1 MRLYKNRIRRKLRLR
16 EQASSFNPLTDLVNR
31 SESLLEQSAT
41 TPTTLTA
48 STAATTRVS
57 DEQHKT
63 STRRNGTQLP
73 QSVSR
78 TTSGDYQLAEDF
90 SPDKKQNNN
99 NNTKVFDG
107 YSNMASQANHPG
119 PAGPPA
125 ANGAGAPVPD
135 SYFTETKKGEVNE
148 LRNLLRNFTT
158 EKNPQRKRDIIKKVI
173 AYMTLG
179 IDVSRLFTEMMLA
192 IETRDLVI
200 KKMVYLFLCNYAT
213 SHPDLAQMCT
223 NTLVKDCGNDD
234 PMVRGLALRALCS
247 LRLPQMVEYI
257 SEPLRRSLTDGHA
270 YVRKTGV
277 MGVLKLYD
285 LDKEA
290 FERGNFVDV
299 LYDMLRDADASVVS
313 NCIIVLNE
321 IMVSGPNGG
330 MAINRAIMLH
340 LLNRIH
346 EFSEFGVVQVL
357 ELIPRYIPAN
367 EEEGFQIMNLLD
379 PVLRTSNS
387 GAVMATIRAFL
398 ALADNGNDVEAMQRQ
413 VVGRIKA
420 PLITLVASG
429 SPELVYCL
437 LKHVESLIDLCP
449 AIFDDEYRQFYVRY
463 HEPTNIKYLKIN
475 ILPKLTNPDN
485 APDIVAEL
493 AENVADVDVT
503 MSRLA
508 VRSMTR
514 IACRDV
520 GGPGCAESIARRL
533 VEMLDL
539 NVTHICSEAATALTA
554 VIRKHPSLKSFIA
567 PPLPR
572 ALRYVTEPSGKAS
585 IVYLLGECGDVVREA
600 PYALE
605 KLIDSYDEIADPNVK
620 IALLTSTMKLFFL
633 RPPEVQRMLGRL
645 LGKATEDVSSQDL
658 HDRALMYY
666 RLLRSSSGN
675 PKVVESVVQT
685 NVVIPETINFSEE
698 DDGELRAALM
708 EEFNTLSI
716 MYGKPSETFIRE
728 EFQVKYVKMPED
740 HPLEPSGAGAGAAA
754 PIPPA
759 NDIYAEEPRTVAV
772 VPEDSGAVAPPPA
785 ASDHVVD
792 LLGFGDSAPAPAPAT
807 PASPVGLSLVPAFS
821 MSGEDYES
829 KWGAIAEPDAMVTT
843 VPMSCLPAST
853 DNVEASLMDKHI
865 MTMASGEL
873 DTEFKFFLYA
883 QDSVSGTVFLIQS
896 NISKA
901 SPEEPLMIL
910 TIKASGGENPSASK
924 QKVEMLMEVLNAALG

>member
-1 MRLYKNRIRRKLRLR
+1 MQLYRNRIRRKARQR
-16 EQASSFNPLTDLVNR
+16 IKQQDNFNPFTDLVNR
-31 SESLLEQSAT
+31 SESLLEQQSAT
-41 TPTTLTA
+41 TALSFAEEGT
-48 STAATTRVS
+48 
-57 DEQHKT
+57 K
-63 STRRNGTQLP
+63 TRRNGTHLP
-73 QSVSR
+73 RSNSIA
-78 TTSGDYQLAEDF
+78 TDEYQLATE
-90 SPDKKQNNN
+90 SPDKKKQSNTT
-99 NNTKVFDG
+99 TKVFDG
-107 YSNMASQANHPG
+107 YSNMASHPH
-119 PAGPPA
+119 GPPPGQPHA
-125 ANGAGAPVPD
+125 ANGTSGGGGGAPIPD

-148 LRNLLRNFTT
+148 LRNLLRNFST
-158 EKNPQRKRDIIKKVI
+158 EKDPQRKRDIIKKVI

-213 SHPDLAQMCT
+213 THPDLAQMCT

-290 FERGNFVDV
+290 FERGNFVDI
-299 LYDMLRDADASVVS
+299 LYDMLRDSDASVVS

-321 IMVSGPNGG
+321 IMSTGPNGG

-367 EEEGFQIMNLLD
+367 EEEGYQIMNLLD

-387 GAVMATIRAFL
+387 AAVMATIRAFL
-398 ALADNGNDVEAMQRQ
+398 SLADNISGNDVEAMQRQ

-420 PLITLVASG
+420 PLITLVTSG

-437 LKHVESLIDLCP
+437 LKHVESLVDLCP
-449 AIFDDEYRQFYVRY
+449 GIFDDEYRQFYVRY
-463 HEPTNIKYLKIN
+463 HEPTNIKYLKID

-493 AENVADVDVT
+493 AENVADVDET

-514 IACRDV
+514 IACRNV

-539 NVTHICSEAATALTA
+539 NVSHVCSEAATALTA

-605 KLIDSYDEIADPNVK
+605 KLIDTYDEITDPDVK

-658 HDRALMYY
+658 HDRALLYY
-666 RLLRSSSGN
+666 RLLRAGSGN
-675 PKVVESVVQT
+675 PQIVEGVVKTS
-685 NVVIPETINFSEE
+685 VVIPDTINFSEE

-716 MYGKPSETFIRE
+716 IYGKPSETFIRE
-728 EFQVKYVKMPED
+728 EFQIKYVKMPEE
-740 HPLEPSGAGAGAAA
+740 HPLEPSTGAGAAA
-754 PIPPA
+754 APNPTT
-759 NDIYAEEPRTVAV
+759 NDIYAQESAAPEVAAA
-772 VPEDSGAVAPPPA
+772 AVAPPPA
-785 ASDHVVD
+785 PTSDQVVD
-792 LLGFGDSAPAPAPAT
+792 LLGFGDGAAPAPAT
-807 PASPVGLSLVPAFS
+807 PVSPVGLSLVPALA
-821 MSGEDYES
+821 MSGEDYEA
-829 KWGAIAEPDAMVTT
+829 KWGGVADADAVVTT
-843 VPMSCLPAST
+843 VAMNSIPAST
-853 DNVEASLMDKHI
+853 DAVEQSLMDKHI

-901 SPEEPLMIL
+901 SPDDPLMIL
-910 TIKASGGENPSASK
+910 TIKASGGGNPSESQ
-924 QKVEMLMEVLNAALG
+924 QKVDMLMEVLNAALG